1 MMQHKEVKAKIHVFQ
16 HDDSGRESFMS
27 KVNKIV
33 FIYPLPAAMVRRFLK
48 RKVGRVDEGKNTDP
62 IER

>member
-33 FIYPLPAAMVRRFLK
+33 FIYPLPSVRLAGFSGEVAIK
-48 RKVGRVDEGKNTDP
+48 G
-62 IER
+62 